1 MMGKAARNRARRKS
15 ETTLERQREA
25 VHEAIEQILGLQDA
39 AELKQVLERRPEL
52 LGEMAIEEVRL
63 IAQSP
68 GYGPLI
74 ALVLHLLEDARN
86 DPQAAW
92 EAFARSRET
101 ADAAGRH
108 LAALDAEID
117 EARDAGELSRALD
130 LIEPALWL
138 AREIG
143 YGLSVCDL
151 LTKRGLLLVEL
162 STADRAGE
170 IEAALQAFEEALEV
184 SLHGE
189 QAARI
194 LMLRGLAYSERVNG
208 DPAENTDRSIVSVQ
222 DGLRQLE
229 GSGNDGLRAMM
240 QTNLAVAMIRR
251 RHDRAAAARAAA
263 ELCRQALTYRSP
275 ARDADEWAYSQ
286 INLGYALQTLAELG
300 EVEPEDARTA
310 YEEVL
315 AHSDSIADGALLGSA
330 HQALGRLE
338 LQAARNSPEERSRL
352 TPRGAWMSSSTK
364 RHR

>member
-1 MMGKAARNRARRKS
+1 MMGKAARNRARRKN
-15 ETTLERQREA
+15 EAALEQLLATVHAA
-25 VHEAIEQILGLQDA
+25 VEEILGLQDVA
-39 AELKQVLERRPEL
+39 ALRQLLERRPEL
-52 LGEMAIEEVRL
+52 LGEMAIEEMRR

-68 GYGPLI
+68 GYGPLF
-74 ALVLHLLEDARN
+74 ALVLHLLEDARD
-86 DPQAAW
+86 DPHAAW

-101 ADAAGRH
+101 ADAAGRD

-117 EARDAGELSRALD
+117 AARDAGELSRALD
-130 LIEPALWL
+130 SIEPAVVL

-162 STADRAGE
+162 NTADRAGE

-184 SLHGE
+184 AVHGE

-208 DPAENTDRSIVSVQ
+208 DPAENTDRSIVSVR

-229 GSGNDGLRAMM
+229 GSENDGLRAMM

-263 ELCRQALTYRSP
+263 ELCRQGAAQLAFADHKPTVR
-275 ARDADEWAYSQ
+275 AREAADRAQS
-286 INLGYALQTLAELG
+286 GF
-300 EVEPEDARTA
+300 ARRRPCRTRRPQSGCARPTTA
-310 YEEVL
+310 
-315 AHSDSIADGALLGSA
+315 SSA
-330 HQALGRLE
+330 FPQ
-338 LQAARNSPEERSRL
+338 
-352 TPRGAWMSSSTK
+352 
-364 RHR
+364 